1 MFYIHMMADA
11 LKHCD
16 NPDQT
21 FEEFISQNTYLT
33 DKGLLFQYYTDE
45 TINKKEA
52 YQTYVIMK
60 HLNVIKTYI
69 SKQYISEQ
77 RVSFSNPTSTKKN
90 YLDQF

>member
-1 MFYIHMMADA
+1 MADA

-21 FEEFISQNTYLT
+21 FEEFISQNIYLT

-52 YQTYVIMK
+52 YQTYVILK
-60 HLNVIKTYI
+60 HLNIIKTYI

-77 RVSFSNPTSTKKN
+77 RVSFSNPTSTKKY